1 MANKIVGNNYQAD
14 ESLGFKQ
21 DVAYAFEAYAG
32 SGTSLSADFGKILTS
47 PEMRENFLSL
57 AMESVAT
64 SPALTNGPCTTTPF
78 YDNYAERLGML
89 LDNSM
94 NQIAQ
99 ESVMLGYAPIV
110 AYNPFFLKKQWVAN
124 VFKDVLMSE
133 IPQNALI
140 EIGYEK
146 RYIKALDGTEYAIP
160 DINFDD
166 KKMQE
171 LMDASTGLSIKNEPI
186 EISAFSPY
194 LEVLT
199 ETYVPGIIEGDQ
211 AYQLTQE
218 IYVSAV
224 YMNDDAG
231 TEVTIPT
238 NIRVD
243 INTHNFVKG
252 KIKYVNPDTKVATED
267 EIFGNVDFQNG
278 RVVLRSRDEKITKVV
293 LSGKISNRFNQRSLG
308 DVERRVERLEFVM
321 PESGP
326 RLNSAI
332 TVEEAADAMALQKID
347 LVADKVDVMGRT
359 LAELQ
364 DFDIRTF
371 LDRSFDAQKQ
381 IAMGPYGFGSMVAEA
396 SFDSLPYEGYTGNV
410 TTWMGDVREYF
421 ERLIQALKDILLTPN
436 IVINVVGNP
445 ALVRFLQNGIQWVFT
460 DSTQISGMK
469 ISYDFG
475 ILTTSQDKVH
485 IITSHYM
492 RPEKGLRFVVIP
504 TTPEIITF
512 KHYWQNVVIDRGYR
526 HPVFTLTPN
535 IMCTQ
540 RTLTF
545 EVLPVQGNFY
555 IDGRELF
562 SPTTLKRVAEE
573 DTTTEGTDPG
583 TDDTGTQE
591 PNEP

>member
-1 MANKIVGNNYQAD
+1 MANRIVGNDYVSDQ
-14 ESLGFKQ
+14 SFGFKQ
-21 DVAYAFEAYAG
+21 EISHAFEAYAG
-32 SGTSLSADFGKILTS
+32 QGASLSADFGKILTS
-47 PEMRENFLSL
+47 PEKKEQFLGM
-57 AMESVAT
+57 AMESIAT
-64 SPALTNGPCTTTPF
+64 SEVLTAAPCTTTPF
-78 YDNYAERLGML
+78 YDNYGERLNQLM
-89 LDNSM
+89 DNSLT
-94 NQIAQ
+94 QVAQ

-110 AYNPFFLKKQWVAN
+110 SYNPFFLKKQWVAN

-133 IPQNALI
+133 IPSNALI
-140 EIGYEK
+140 EIGFEK
-146 RYIKALDGTEYAIP
+146 RYVKTQDGKEYAIP
-160 DINFDD
+160 DVNFDD
-166 KKMQE
+166 EAMQE
-171 LMDASTGLSIKNEPI
+171 LMDASTGLNISSEPI
-186 EISAFSPY
+186 AIESFNPA
-194 LEVLT
+194 LDVLT
-199 ETYVPGIIEGDQ
+199 NQYVPGIIEGDP
-211 AYQLTQE
+211 AYELTQD

-224 YMNDDAG
+224 TMEADGA
-231 TEVTIPT
+231 EVTVPT

-252 KIKYVNPDTKVATED
+252 KVKYVNGETVVED
-267 EIFGNVDFQNG
+267 ELFGNVDFMNG
-278 RVVLRSRDEKITKVV
+278 RVVLRSRDGNVKKVV
-293 LSGKISNRFNQRSLG
+293 LSGKISNRFNNRSL
-308 DVERRVERLEFVM
+308 DVERRLERLEFVM

-364 DFDIRTF
+364 DFSIRTF
-371 LDRSFDAQKQ
+371 LNKSFENQKQ

-396 SFDSLPYEGYTGNV
+396 SFDALPYEGYTHNI

-436 IVINVVGNP
+436 IVINVVGHP
-445 ALVRFLQNGIQWVFT
+445 SLVRYLKNDIQWVFT

-475 ILTTSQDKVH
+475 IMTTSQDKVH

-492 RPEKGLRFVVIP
+492 DPKMGLRFVVIP
-504 TTPEIITF
+504 TTKEVITF

-526 HPVFTLTPN
+526 NPIFTLTPN

-545 EVLPVQGNFY
+545 EVLPVQGNLY

-562 SPTTLKRVAEE
+562 SPETLKRVTDE
-573 DTTTEGTDPG
+573 EGTVEDAGAGGAADEGDENP
-583 TDDTGTQE
+583 
-591 PNEP
+591 

>member
-1 MANKIVGNNYQAD
+1 MATRIVGNNYQAD

-21 DVAYAFEAYAG
+21 DISRAFESYTGAG
-32 SGTSLSADFGKILTS
+32 VNLSADFMKILTS
-47 PEMRENFLSL
+47 PEKREEFLAT
-57 AMESVAT
+57 AMESVADSPVLT
-64 SPALTNGPCTTTPF
+64 SGVCANTPF
-78 YDNYAERLGML
+78 YDNYGERLGQLM
-89 LDNSM
+89 DNSM
-94 NQIAQ
+94 TQIAQ

-133 IPQNALI
+133 IPSNALI

-146 RYIKALDGTEYAIP
+146 RYIKTMDGKEYAIP
-160 DINFDD
+160 DVNFDD
-166 KKMQE
+166 AAMKE
-171 LMDASTGLSIKNEPI
+171 LMAASTGLSIVETPI
-186 EISAFSPY
+186 EIAKFSPA
-194 LEVLT
+194 LDILT
-199 ETYVPGIIEGDQ
+199 ADYVPGIVAGDP
-211 AYQLTQE
+211 AYELTQE
-218 IYVSAV
+218 IAVQTVYV
-224 YMNDDAG
+224 NDPATS
-231 TEVTIPT
+231 TEVAVPV

-243 INTHNFVKG
+243 VNTHNFVKG
-252 KIKYVNPDTKVATED
+252 KIKYVAADETVVED
-267 EIFGNVDFQNG
+267 ELIGNVDFQNG
-278 RVVLRSRDEKITKVV
+278 RVVLRSVNNKVTKVV
-293 LSGKISNRFNQRSLG
+293 LKGKISNRYNTRSL

-347 LVADKVDVMGRT
+347 LIADKADVMGRT

-364 DFDIRTF
+364 DFGIRTY
-371 LDRSFDAQKQ
+371 LNDSFEAQKQ
-381 IAMGPYGFGSMVAEA
+381 VNMGPYGFDSMVKEA
-396 SFDSLPYEGYTGNV
+396 SFNSLPYEGYTHNV
-410 TTWMGDVREYF
+410 TEWMGDVREYF

-436 IVINVVGNP
+436 VVINVVGHP
-445 ALVRFLQNGIQWVFT
+445 SLVRFLQAGIQWVFT

-492 RPEKGLRFVVIP
+492 KPEQGLRFVVIP
-504 TTPEIITF
+504 TTPEVITF

-545 EVLPVQGNFY
+545 DVLPVQGNLY
-555 IDGRELF
+555 IDGRDLF
-562 SPTTLKRVAEE
+562 SPETLKRATDEVVTPDAGE
-573 DTTTEGTDPG
+573 DDG
-583 TDDTGTQE
+583 Q
-591 PNEP
+591 

>member
-1 MANKIVGNNYQAD
+1 MASRIVGNDYTSDQAF
-14 ESLGFKQ
+14 GFKQ
-21 DVAYAFEAYAG
+21 EVSHAFEAY
-32 SGTSLSADFGKILTS
+32 SGQGANLSADFGKILTS
-47 PEMRENFLSL
+47 PEKREEFLGM
-57 AMESVAT
+57 AMESIAT
-64 SPALTNGPCTTTPF
+64 SEVLTQAPCTTDPF
-78 YDNYAERLGML
+78 YGNYGERLNQLM
-89 LDNSM
+89 DNSLT
-94 NQIAQ
+94 QIAQ

-133 IPQNALI
+133 IPSNALI

-146 RYIKALDGTEYAIP
+146 RYVKTLDGKDYAIP
-160 DINFDD
+160 DVNFDD
-166 KKMQE
+166 EAMQE
-171 LMDASTGLSIKNEPI
+171 LMDASTGLNIANTPI
-186 EISAFSPY
+186 EM
-194 LEVLT
+194 T
-199 ETYVPGIIEGDQ
+199 EFQSGLSILNDKYVPGIIAEDPS
-211 AYQLTQE
+211 YELTQDLS
-218 IYVSAV
+218 VSAV
-224 YMNDDAG
+224 VFNTAAG
-231 TEVTIPT
+231 EVTVPA

-252 KIKYVNPDTKVATED
+252 KVKYAAADGTVLED
-267 EIFGNVDFQNG
+267 ELFGNVDFLNG
-278 RVVLRSRDEKITKVV
+278 RVLLRSRDGNVTKVV
-293 LSGKISNRFNQRSLG
+293 LSGKISNRFNNRSL
-308 DVERRVERLEFVM
+308 DVERRLERLEFVM

-364 DFDIRTF
+364 DFGIRTF
-371 LDRSFDAQKQ
+371 LNKSFENQKQ

-396 SFDSLPYEGYTGNV
+396 SFNTLPYEGYTSNI
-410 TTWMGDVREYF
+410 TTWMTDVREYF

-436 IVINVVGNP
+436 IVINVVGHP
-445 ALVRFLQNGIQWVFT
+445 SLVRFLQSGIQWVFT

-492 RPEKGLRFVVIP
+492 DPKMGLRFVVIP
-504 TTPEIITF
+504 TTKEVITF

-526 HPVFTLTPN
+526 NPVFTLTPN
-535 IMCTQ
+535 VMMTQ

-545 EVLPVQGNFY
+545 EVLPVQGNLY
-555 IDGRELF
+555 IDGRELV
-562 SPTTLKRVAEE
+562 SPETLKRVTDEVPEVDAGGAAEDEE
-573 DTTTEGTDPG
+573 DVNP
-583 TDDTGTQE
+583 
-591 PNEP
+591 